1 MQRLATLFVF
11 FCICLH
17 LTATAEIIEAHDLD
31 QAIEHFDRLNTN
43 SLLLWDVDLTLILP
57 VDRIMHPNSS
67 FERKELKKTY
77 FSDISE
83 DEHDWLISQMFNSCT
98 YGLVDE
104 KLPDFIATIQDKKIP
119 SIALTAISTGPF
131 GSISSMEEWR
141 FNQLK
146 ELGIDFSNAFPDH
159 PRVDWH
165 EESEDFMRFPVFFQG
180 ILCTDGIPKGFVLE
194 AFLSYLEWTP
204 DFVLF
209 IDDKYSFLQ
218 SVEEVLEEMGIPF
231 LGIHYHAAQSLTT
244 TVDWDIAHLQ
254 YKVLLDEGVWLND
267 EIAQE
272 QLLENSSLKTEEM
285 LLKK

>member
-1 MQRLATLFVF
+1 MQRLTSLFVI
-11 FCICLH
+11 FCISLH
-17 LTATAEIIEAHDLD
+17 LTASAEIIEAHNLD
-31 QAIEHFDRLNTN
+31 QAVEYFDRLNTN

-57 VDRIMHPNSS
+57 TDRIMHPNSS

-77 FSDISE
+77 FTDISE
-83 DEHDWLISQMFNSCT
+83 DEHEWLISQMFNSCT

-104 KLPDFIATIQDKKIP
+104 KLPNFIASMQNKNIP

-131 GSISSMEEWR
+131 GAISSMEEWR
-141 FNQLK
+141 FDQLK

-159 PRVDWH
+159 PRVDWYD
-165 EESEDFMRFPVFFQG
+165 ESENFVRSPVFFQG

-209 IDDKYSFLQ
+209 IDDKYSFLK
-218 SVEEVLEEMGIPF
+218 SVEEILDEMGIPF
-231 LGIHYHAAQSLTT
+231 VGIHYHAAESLKT
-244 TVDWDIAHLQ
+244 TVDWEIAHHQ
-254 YKVLLDEGVWLND
+254 YQVLLDKGVWLND

-272 QLLENSSLKTEEM
+272 QLLEISSLDTADAPNP
-285 LLKK
+285 